1 MISEDSIY
9 FYLFLFLKELG
20 SYPGLLFGLVYFGP
34 VWHIIYPA
42 KSQIKK
48 NRNRNDLTG
57 SWRAGC
63 MECVTQ
69 RYSFCSQV
77 KVKIDGVI
85 IVQ

>member
-48 NRNRNDLTG
+48 TG
-57 SWRAGC
+57 TEKAL
-63 MECVTQ
+63 
-69 RYSFCSQV
+69 
-77 KVKIDGVI
+77 
-85 IVQ
+85 VQFPKYQPLRGMI